1 MGAEVDFVPV
11 YDVIMPDRNEVIVPI
26 NKINKE
32 KFDMFMFTSPSAYNN
47 FICLM
52 DIGKPHEYFSQANIA
67 AIGPTT
73 QSAIL
78 KSGVAVDVVPEIY
91 TIEKM
96 IEGVINFYERNT

>member
-1 MGAEVDFVPV
+1 
-11 YDVIMPDRNEVIVPI
+11 MPDRNEVIVPI

-32 KFDMFMFTSPSAYNN
+32 KFDMFMFTSPSAYKN

-52 DIGKPHEYFSQANIA
+52 DIGKPRDFFSQTKVA

-73 QSAIL
+73 RNAIL
-78 KSGVAVDVVPEIY
+78 KSGIAVDVVPEIY